1 MRNAELGI
9 QAEVQRSTDHMELT
23 MPDTSSIH
31 IPHSAFRTRLNRRE
45 AMRLATAAS
54 LTGWLPVL
62 AARAGHPKPTA
73 RAKAC
78 IVLWMDGGPPHTD
91 TFDMKP
97 DVPECGIYKA
107 IPTAVPGIQIS
118 ELLPKFAGRMK
129 QAAIVRGMST
139 IENEHL
145 RARVH
150 LRTGYRS
157 GQGGLTYPSLGS
169 IASEAIGEPDFPM
182 PCYVA
187 IADVR
192 DRSHGPGFLGPRHQP
207 LFVHDPK
214 KGVEN
219 LKAMVT
225 PPAVEGRLRLLDE
238 LEKGFA
244 GEYQVPLSQ
253 AHHSVYGR
261 AVQLMRTEKA
271 KAFDL
276 SLEPLKTRALYGES
290 AFGQGCLL
298 ARRLVETGVKF
309 VEVGLGGWD
318 THFENNEAIK
328 KLCGPLDHAMT
339 ALLTDLQT
347 RGLLDSTLVIW
358 MGEFGRTPTFK
369 GKGRDHYAK
378 AWSTVFLGGGVT
390 GGRVIGRTDKTGAAV
405 EDRPVSTADFFA
417 TVCELLG
424 IDYTE
429 ERDTPGG
436 RPLPRVGKGGTPV
449 RELWA

>member
-1 MRNAELGI
+1 MASF
-9 QAEVQRSTDHMELT
+9 QT
-23 MPDTSSIH
+23 P
-31 IPHSAFRTRLNRRE
+31 NRRDVL
-45 AMRLATAAS
+45 RLAAAVSADS
-54 LTGWLPVL
+54 LTSWLPIL
-62 AARAGHPKPTA
+62 AARAGELKAKA
-73 RAKAC
+73 RANAC

-107 IPTAVPGIQIS
+107 IPTAVPGIHVS
-118 ELLPKFAGRMK
+118 ELLPKFAGQMPL
-129 QAAIVRGMST
+129 AAIVRGMST

-157 GQGGLTYPSLGS
+157 GESGLTYPSLGS
-169 IASEAIGEPDFPM
+169 IASDAIGVPGFPI
-182 PCYVA
+182 PSYVA

-207 LFVHDPK
+207 LFVHNPK

-225 PPAVEGRLRLLDE
+225 APTVDGRLGLLDE

-244 GEYQVPLSQ
+244 GDYQVPLSQ
-253 AHHSVYGR
+253 THRSVYDR

-271 KAFDL
+271 RAFDL
-276 SLEPLKTRALYGES
+276 SLEPLRIRASYGDS
-290 AFGQGCLL
+290 SFGEGCLL
-298 ARRLVETGVKF
+298 ARRLVETGVKY

-318 THFENNEAIK
+318 THFENNEAVK
-328 KLCGPLDHAMT
+328 KLCGTLDHAMT
-339 ALLTDLQT
+339 TLITDLQV

-369 GKGRDHYAK
+369 GKGRDHYAR
-378 AWSTVFLGGGVT
+378 AWSTVFMGGGVK
-390 GGRVIGRTDKTGAAV
+390 GGQVIGRTDKTGATVA
-405 EDRPVSTADFFA
+405 DRPVSTADFFA

-424 IDYTE
+424 IDYKA

-436 RPLPRVGKGGTPV
+436 RPLPRVEKSGKPV

>member
-1 MRNAELGI
+1 
-9 QAEVQRSTDHMELT
+9 
-23 MPDTSSIH
+23 MPDFSSLR
-31 IPHSAFRTRLNRRE
+31 PSPSRRE
-45 AMRLATAAS
+45 ALRLAAAGVSAYS
-54 LTGWLPVL
+54 LTGWLPIL
-62 AARAGHPKPTA
+62 AAREGEPKA
-73 RAKAC
+73 KAKAKAC

-107 IPTAVPGIQIS
+107 IPTAVPGIQVS
-118 ELLPKFAGRMK
+118 ELLPKFAGQMTH
-129 QAAIVRGMST
+129 AAIVRGMST
-139 IENEHL
+139 VENEHL

-150 LRTGYRS
+150 LRTGYQS

-169 IASEAIGEPDFPM
+169 IASEAIGEPDFPV
-182 PCYVA
+182 PSYVA
-187 IADVR
+187 VADVR
-192 DRSHGPGFLGPRHQP
+192 DRSHGPGFLGPRYQP

-225 PPAVEGRLRLLDE
+225 APTVDGRLGLLDE
-238 LEKGFA
+238 LDKGFA

-253 AHHSVYGR
+253 AHRSVYDR

-271 KAFDL
+271 QAFDL
-276 SLEPLKTRALYGES
+276 AREPLKTRMAYGEG
-290 AFGQGCLL
+290 AFAQGCLL

-318 THFENNEAIK
+318 THFENNEAVK

-339 ALLTDLQT
+339 ALITDLQV

-369 GKGRDHYAK
+369 GKGRDHFAR
-378 AWSTVFLGGGVT
+378 AWSTVFMGGGVR
-390 GGRVIGRTDKTGAAV
+390 GGQVIGKTDKTGAAV

-417 TVCELLG
+417 TVCEALG
-424 IDYTE
+424 IDYQQ

-436 RPLPRVGKGGTPV
+436 RPLPRVEKSGKPV
-449 RELWA
+449 LELFA